1 MFLSRDENPSPVFLT
16 LIAAKL
22 DKLLAWRLAGMVEQA
37 SYSGLQYGEMTWVL
51 QKAFSKMMDMPSLM
65 ASAVSRGDKLF
76 PILLLWQQPLAPADL
91 AGPEAGGAC
100 LLRGGKDD
108 GTVAA
113 GIVAA

>member
-76 PILLLWQQPLAPADL
+76 PILLLWQQPLASANL
-91 AGPEAGGAC
+91 AGPEPGGAC

-108 GTVAA
+108 GTIAAGVVAA
-113 GIVAA
+113 